1 MLREFGCRTR
11 HRAVTTLVLLARRV
25 DVRTPLTSNSLAVD
39 QSWHE
44 YDCGMYMMDGAGMF
58 GASHNHV
65 PTSMITIDF
74 ERVNSSRH
82 DCYSLFTVYHP
93 P

>member
-1 MLREFGCRTR
+1 
-11 HRAVTTLVLLARRV
+11 
-25 DVRTPLTSNSLAVD
+25 
-39 QSWHE
+39 
-44 YDCGMYMMDGAGMF
+44 MMDGAGMF

-82 DCYSLFTVYHP
+82 DCYSPYLPSIILPEDAVP
-93 P
+93 LDQL